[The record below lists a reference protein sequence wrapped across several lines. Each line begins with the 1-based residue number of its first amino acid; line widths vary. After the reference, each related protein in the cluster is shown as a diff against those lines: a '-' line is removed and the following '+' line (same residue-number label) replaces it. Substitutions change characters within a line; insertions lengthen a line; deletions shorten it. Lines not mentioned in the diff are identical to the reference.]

1 MGRGRGGEG
10 REKKMDK
17 QQIRVWM
24 VEGKVWGVGWFGVIM
39 GSDPILCEFAIF
51 SRFSQKK
58 IQKHPLKTSAPTGAL
73 NC

>member
-1 MGRGRGGEG
+1 
-10 REKKMDK
+10 MDE

-58 IQKHPLKTSAPTGAL
+58 LKNKNTKKTLKTSAPTGAL